1 MSRLPRKKKQK
12 YSLLPTSLIVTV
24 LILFISTGLWLG
36 VFGIFQPIKQAVLD
50 ISGAAQKGLSKPLT
64 WGKDVWRSYIAL
76 QDVKAENESLKQEIA
91 RLQQEATRYN
101 EALIANTRYK
111 KLLDIKKENKVPVV
125 TATVIGNDL
134 APWVWSLTIDKGLK
148 DGVGPEMAVMSGAGV
163 IGQILEASDHS
174 SKVLLLADRNSAVAA
189 LDQRSRI
196 PGILKGN
203 GDGFCRLTYVG
214 KEDDIG
220 VGDEIITSG
229 TDRIFPKG
237 LLLGKVT
244 TVEKGSSPDIFQVIT
259 VKPSV
264 ELKQVEEVVVQIKGE
279 PLVEGLH

>member
-1 MSRLPRKKKQK
+1 MPA
-12 YSLLPTSLIVTV
+12 SLIAAL
-24 LILFISTGLWLG
+24 LILFVSIGLWLG
-36 VFGIFQPIKQAVLD
+36 VFGIFQPIKQVVLD
-50 ISGAAQKGLSKPLT
+50 ISGAAQKGLSKPLR

-76 QDVKAENESLKQEIA
+76 QGVKAENESLKQEIA
-91 RLQQEATRYN
+91 QLQQKITSYN
-101 EALIANTRYK
+101 EALIANARYK
-111 KLLDIKKENKVPVV
+111 KLLDIKRESKTPVV

-134 APWVWSLTIDKGLK
+134 APWVWSLTIDKGLN
-148 DGVGPEMAVMSGAGV
+148 DGIGPEMAVMSGAGV
-163 IGQILEASDHS
+163 IGQIIEASDHF

-203 GDGFCRLTYVG
+203 GDGMCRLAYVG
-214 KEDDIG
+214 KEDDVG

-229 TDRIFPKG
+229 TDQIFPKG

-244 TVEKGSSPDIFQVIT
+244 AVEKMSSSDIFQIIT

-264 ELKQVEEVVVQIKGE
+264 ELKQVEEVIVQIKGE